1 MLYNQIQSNSASNW
15 FALNK
20 VEFNPAG
27 LSGFQAKSNLEMFGF
42 AWQIWSVCKKSEV
55 NVWMLILRWHQKGMG
70 KGYSALQSWLLVTL
84 DKF

>member
-42 AWQIWSVCKKSEV
+42 AWQI
-55 NVWMLILRWHQKGMG
+55 
-70 KGYSALQSWLLVTL
+70 
-84 DKF
+84 